1 MTQRDISK
9 EEMEAITCFCYPIVE
24 DQFRRP
30 LRNYILKSI
39 VGVNRPYG
47 SDYEL
52 LIQMDNELSC
62 NVWIKNINGKLKLTN
77 SKAIINF
84 NA

>member
-9 EEMEAITCFCYPIVE
+9 EEMEAITFFCYPIVE

-47 SDYEL
+47 ADYEL

-62 NVWIKNINGKLKLTN
+62 KERKKNMNGKLKVTN
-77 SKAIINF
+77 SKTIINF